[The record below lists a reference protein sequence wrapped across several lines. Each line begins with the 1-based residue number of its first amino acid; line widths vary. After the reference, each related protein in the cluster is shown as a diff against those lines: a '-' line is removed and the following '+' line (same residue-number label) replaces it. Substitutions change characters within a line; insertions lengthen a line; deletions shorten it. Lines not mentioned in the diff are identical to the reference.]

1 MSDTIRV
8 NVVEDAPVSVNVSG
22 AVNYNNVTNKPSING
37 VELVG
42 NKTSEDLHIQGGGSS
57 DLWELIAENTDDT
70 TPVSSYVINKDT
82 NNNDFALK
90 KFMLLQVAPRTDGGT
105 NNKLYLF
112 MNMTGGTSYSAMCP
126 LQAGNGA
133 IATYTR
139 FKIIGERFSDIP
151 TWIINTTN
159 TDYSYVGGTY
169 AGGIYN
175 TKFGY
180 PQHDDINKIATS
192 FILSANARTTATTDT
207 VAVKWQ
213 LWGVR
218 V

>member
-1 MSDTIRV
+1 METI
-8 NVVEDAPVSVNVSG
+8 SVNVTQDDPVG
-22 AVNYNNVTNKPSING
+22 VNVEYAMNYNHLLNKPSING
-37 VELVG
+37 VTLTG
-42 NKTSEDLHIQGGGSS
+42 NKTTSDLHIQSGSS

-70 TPVSSYVINKDT
+70 TAVSSYVIDKDT

-112 MNMTGGTSYSAMCP
+112 MNITGGTSFSAMCP

-139 FKIIGERFSDIP
+139 FKFIGERFSDIP
-151 TWIINTTN
+151 TWLINTTN
-159 TDYSYVGGTY
+159 TDYLYVGGTY
-169 AGGIYN
+169 VGGTYN

-180 PQHDDINKIATS
+180 SQHENINNIATS
-192 FILSANARTTATTDT
+192 FILSANQRTTATTDT

>member
-8 NVVEDAPVSVNVSG
+8 NVVEDAPVSVNVSD
-22 AVNYNNVTNKPSING
+22 AVNYNYVTNKPSING

-42 NKTSEDLHIQGGGSS
+42 NKTSEDLHIQG

-70 TPVSSYVINKDT
+70 TPVSRYVINKDT

-112 MNMTGGTSYSAMCP
+112 MNMTGNTVDYSAMSP
-126 LQAGNGA
+126 LQTSTGSVY
-133 IATYTR
+133 TYTR
-139 FKIIGERFSDIP
+139 FKFIGERFSEIP

-159 TDYSYVGGTY
+159 TDFDYIGGNY

-175 TKFGY
+175 TKFGCTK
-180 PQHDDINKIATS
+180 HNNINDIATS
-192 FILSANARTTATTDT
+192 FILSANSRTTTTTNT